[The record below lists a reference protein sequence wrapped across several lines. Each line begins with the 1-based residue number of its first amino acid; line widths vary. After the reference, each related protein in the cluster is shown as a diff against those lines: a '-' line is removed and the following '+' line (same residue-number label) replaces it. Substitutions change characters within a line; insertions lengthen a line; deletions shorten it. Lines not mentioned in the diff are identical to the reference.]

1 MSESA
6 GYSLSAKQQQIPDQ
20 RFVPEVWESWE
31 SCSRY
36 VVTFHNAGPREARVV
51 VSEHP
56 RSAPTWPAALS
67 LLAFSLCASLVPC
80 DTSSPTPTQRWPP
93 TVPRRLRDADE
104 SDPHF
109 RPRRLC
115 SNVLR
120 RARSDQDDQ
129 PAAGHAGARD
139 GHCTLSSVTTL
150 GPLCTKNCAPDK
162 GNIATPQYT
171 HIPLFRLYRARN
183 PCPETLYPI
192 SRYRVK

>member
-1 MSESA
+1 VAPAELHSA
-6 GYSLSAKQQQIPDQ
+6 ARPDC
-20 RFVPEVWESWE
+20 VGPAEVS
-31 SCSRY
+31 
-36 VVTFHNAGPREARVV
+36 PLLRVACAHV
-51 VSEHP
+51 
-56 RSAPTWPAALS
+56 ACCALPACILP
-67 LLAFSLCASLVPC
+67 LCASLVPC

-162 GNIATPQYT
+162 GIATPVHPYPVVPSVSRWPKT
-171 HIPLFRLYRARN
+171 VSRNPVSHIPVY
-183 PCPETLYPI
+183 T
-192 SRYRVK
+192 VK